1 MIIHFMQWSHVIYNL
16 LAKAKLSSTEFP
28 CAHNKFGIGNE
39 EVNSL
44 LAFRNL
50 KVTKSVVA
58 WNLVVGGVKQVDKQ
72 SHCILINFLCLVQIP
87 EAKLDNI
94 KGSEQWVK
102 SSLFSDVS
110 PVWLE
115 ELFKFWQ
122 DFMFEHNIAKLVFL
136 FLRRIGIRFEKEDT
150 HSLAN
155 FFRWRELCHL
165 FKFKLHEVLVLRFGA
180 WLAFWSLAWFGL
192 VGGR

>member
-1 MIIHFMQWSHVIYNL
+1 MIYNL
-16 LAKAKLSSTEFP
+16 LAKAKLISTKFP
-28 CAHNKFGIGNE
+28 CTRNKFGIGNE

-44 LAFRNL
+44 LVFRNL

-87 EAKLDNI
+87 EAKLDSI
-94 KGSEQWVK
+94 KGSERSPK
-102 SSLFSDVS
+102 SLLFSDAS
-110 PVWLE
+110 LVWLE

-136 FLRRIGIRFEKEDT
+136 FLRRIGIRFEK
-150 HSLAN
+150 
-155 FFRWRELCHL
+155 
-165 FKFKLHEVLVLRFGA
+165 
-180 WLAFWSLAWFGL
+180 
-192 VGGR
+192 

>member
-1 MIIHFMQWSHVIYNL
+1 MKSCDLQPASET
-16 LAKAKLSSTEFP
+16 KLISTKFP
-28 CAHNKFGIGNE
+28 CPNNKFGIGNE
-39 EVNSL
+39 EINSL

-87 EAKLDNI
+87 EAKLDSI
-94 KGSEQWVK
+94 KGSERSPK
-102 SSLFSDVS
+102 SLLFSDAS
-110 PVWLE
+110 LVWLE

-122 DFMFEHNIAKLVFL
+122 DFMLEHNIAKLIFL
-136 FLRRIGIRFEKEDT
+136 FLGRIGIRFEKEDT

-155 FFRWRELCHL
+155 FFR
-165 FKFKLHEVLVLRFGA
+165 
-180 WLAFWSLAWFGL
+180 
-192 VGGR
+192 